1 MANAMVSSTDTR
13 GVGGV
18 DAPLPLDFEQDTV
31 RLNITIQIN
40 A

>member
-1 MANAMVSSTDTR
+1 MVSITGTR
-13 GVGGV
+13 GV